1 MNRDLNDDLRI
12 CAEATVGPWTVGSGY
27 EQSDRGNYV
36 ASDKTG
42 VVVCAEQDGTDCV
55 LRDGDAR
62 FISEARTGWEHAIER
77 ALTAEARLSA
87 FQSSNVINFKRA
99 CLAEAEVARLRTL
112 FRELMGH
119 VSEPFLAYNDA
130 EHAVKFYANHVRET
144 VEYVHNTAKEALYDG
159 RQP

>member
-1 MNRDLNDDLRI
+1 MDKRDLNEDLRI
-12 CAEATVGPWTVGSGY
+12 CAEATVHVDNAVNFAYEWDGNEYRVYTQSGI
-27 EQSDRGNYV
+27 EVAADISDEGY
-36 ASDKTG
+36 
-42 VVVCAEQDGTDCV
+42 
-55 LRDGDAR
+55 AR
-62 FISEARTGWEHAIER
+62 FIAGARTGWPHAIER

-99 CLAEAEVARLRTL
+99 CTAEVEVARLRTL
-112 FRELMGH
+112 FRELMEH

-144 VEYVHNTAKEALYDG
+144 VEYVHDTAKEALYDG